1 MNRKPNRVFPYHYVC
16 ALLNTSLEA
25 YALVSNAPVYS
36 VPPLTSSLTST
47 EHLEGTGEGA
57 CPLSLPV
64 LWVHLDCKA
73 FTLEQEVNLKED
85 TGNNMALVER
95 QGKGVLRPLLP
106 AGSSGCG
113 TDGKSEASTDL
124 IAARGA
130 GKSQATSFV
139 FFFFFYVQMLA
150 WCTNLK
156 SFFPK

>member
-25 YALVSNAPVYS
+25 SALVSNARVYS

-85 TGNNMALVER
+85 AGNNMALVER
-95 QGKGVLRPLLP
+95 QGKGMLRPLLP
-106 AGSSGCG
+106 AGGSGCG
-113 TDGKSEASTDL
+113 RDGKSEASTDL
-124 IAARGA
+124 TAARGA

-139 FFFFFYVQMLA
+139 LFFYVQMLA
-150 WCTNLK
+150 WCANLK